1 MKPVTNEMLTALI
14 QKIQASRPN
23 TKQTNLINGL
33 GIPGKPINAPL
44 DSTMLALMGK
54 LHSPAE
60 IHAEIAKL
68 KSALAFLS
76 SDTEYG
82 DGRFYTTG
90 GDASQNYW
98 LAAIWAI
105 ASLGWPSGKEIAR
118 SWSQQSAR
126 YDDDSFEKAWNSYNP
141 SHEKALGI
149 GSLYKRAKELGWNQG
164 GTLTQSNANNLPQPI
179 QTFTLLGIN
188 DLAALPPTQY
198 LVKGILPSSGL
209 AAIYGPSSSGKTFL
223 ALDLIMAIAS
233 KSDWFGHKVK
243 NVPVT
248 YVALE
253 GKGGINNRIR
263 AWRMKNPTLNPSNFK
278 IILDNFD
285 LMRAPNVLE
294 LAQAIIAAQM
304 YQGVI
309 VIDTLNQAS
318 PAADENS
325 SQDMGV
331 IIKHLKLLQEMTS
344 SLVLIIH
351 HTGKNVTQ
359 GLRGHSSL
367 KAALDANIEVIGGD
381 KRSWL
386 LEKIKDG
393 EDGKSFGF
401 RLEIQTLGID
411 SDGDNITSCTVER
424 DHSTIFAKPEPSG
437 SQQKIALKNIKQAL
451 ANVSTQRITSEAAIS
466 EIAKTLIAT
475 ASNKR
480 TNRARQL
487 LSSLIGG
494 GFVSS
499 ELVNDEG
506 WIWLP

>member
-1 MKPVTNEMLTALI
+1 MKPVTNEMLAILI
-14 QKIQASRPN
+14 QRIQAGQPA
-23 TKQTNLINGL
+23 TKETNLSSELVITGT
-33 GIPGKPINAPL
+33 
-44 DSTMLALMGK
+44 STNTPMNNVTLALMGK
-54 LHSPAE
+54 LQSPAE
-60 IHAEIAKL
+60 TPAEIAKL
-68 KSALAFLS
+68 NSALIFLS

-98 LAAIWAI
+98 LAAIWGM

-118 SWSQQSAR
+118 SWSKQSNR
-126 YDDDSFEKAWNSYNP
+126 YKEDGFEKAWGSYNP
-141 SHEKALGI
+141 LHSNAIGI

-164 GTLTQSNANNLPQPI
+164 STLTQSNANNLPQP
-179 QTFTLLGIN
+179 TTSFTLLSIN
-188 DLAALPPTQY
+188 DLAALPPTKH

-209 AAIYGPSSSGKTFL
+209 AAIYGPSGSGKTFL
-223 ALDLIMAIAS
+223 ALDLIMAIAC

-248 YVALE
+248 YVGLE

-263 AWRMKNPTLNPSNFK
+263 AWRMKNPSLNPSNFK

-285 LMRAPNVLE
+285 LMKASNVLE

-304 YQGVI
+304 NQGVI

-325 SQDMGV
+325 SHDMGV
-331 IIKHLKLLQEMTS
+331 IIKHLKLLQEITGG
-344 SLVLIIH
+344 LVLIIH
-351 HTGKNVTQ
+351 HTGKNTAQ

-367 KAALDANIEVIGGD
+367 KAALDANIEVTGGD

-386 LEKIKDG
+386 LEKSKDG

-401 RLEIQTLGID
+401 RLEKHTLGID
-411 SDGDNITSCTVER
+411 SDGDDITSCTIDR
-424 DHSTIFAKPEPSG
+424 DHSILFSKPEPSG
-437 SQQKIALKNIKQAL
+437 KAQKAAMKVIKQAL
-451 ANVSTQRITSEAAIS
+451 ATNKRIKVDTAIP
-466 EIAKTLIAT
+466 EIANSLTT
-475 ASNKR
+475 VASSKR
-480 TNRARQL
+480 SNRARKL
-487 LSSLIGG
+487 LDDLTTG
-494 GFVSS
+494 GFLSS

>member
-1 MKPVTNEMLTALI
+1 MIEISSRMIESLITDLQQQKPLKTKVTKS
-14 QKIQASRPN
+14 QPN
-23 TKQTNLINGL
+23 PTSLNAATK
-33 GIPGKPINAPL
+33 
-44 DSTMLALMGK
+44 ALMGATQET
-54 LHSPAE
+54 P
-60 IHAEIAKL
+60 AEIAKL
-68 KSALAFLS
+68 QQALTALS
-76 SDTEYG
+76 SDISYG
-82 DGRFYTTG
+82 TGSFY
-90 GDASQNYW
+90 DHNERPLPNYW
-98 LAAIWAI
+98 LAAVWAI
-105 ASLGWPSGKEIAR
+105 ASLNWPSGKELAR
-118 SWSQQSAR
+118 SWSQQSSR
-126 YDDDSFEKAWNSYNP
+126 YEEDGFEVAWGSYNP
-141 SHEKALGI
+141 LHPNAIGI

-164 GTLTQSNANNLPQPI
+164 GIFTQSNANNLPQLT
-179 QTFTLLGIN
+179 QTFTLLGID
-188 DLAALPPTQY
+188 DLAALPPTQH
-198 LVKGILPSSGL
+198 LVKGILTSSGL
-209 AAIYGPSSSGKTFL
+209 AAIYGPSGSGKTFL
-223 ALDLIMAIAS
+223 ALDLIMAIAC

-248 YVALE
+248 YVGLE
-253 GKGGINNRIR
+253 GKGGINNRIQ
-263 AWRMKNPTLNPSNFK
+263 AWRKKNPTLNPTNFK

-294 LAQAIIAAQM
+294 LAQAIITAQM
-304 YQGVI
+304 NRGVI

-318 PAADENS
+318 PGADENG

-331 IIKHLKLLQEMTS
+331 IIKHLKLLQEITGG
-344 SLVLIIH
+344 LVLIIH
-351 HTGKNVTQ
+351 HTGKNTAQ

-381 KRSWL
+381 RRSWL
-386 LEKIKDG
+386 LEKSKDG

-401 RLEIQTLGID
+401 RLEKHTLGID
-411 SDGDNITSCTVER
+411 SDGDDITSCTIDR
-424 DHSTIFAKPEPSG
+424 DHSILFSKPEPSG

-451 ANVSTQRITSEAAIS
+451 ANVPTQRITSEAAIS

-499 ELVNDEG
+499 ELLNDEG